1 MAHIKQSGKKIEL
14 SRKVETW
21 LEEFVNE
28 KFTSGNSPLLKKSNS
43 ADTKKALLM
52 SRKMENLEFA
62 KKKVMT
68 KLQNISDV
76 LIRKRYLSCRSS
88 KVNKYKEKC
97 DKKVMFV

>member
-52 SRKMENLEFA
+52 SKKMENLEFA

>member
-28 KFTSGNSPLLKKSNS
+28 KFTSGNSPLLIKSNS

-52 SRKMENLEFA
+52 SRKMENPEFA